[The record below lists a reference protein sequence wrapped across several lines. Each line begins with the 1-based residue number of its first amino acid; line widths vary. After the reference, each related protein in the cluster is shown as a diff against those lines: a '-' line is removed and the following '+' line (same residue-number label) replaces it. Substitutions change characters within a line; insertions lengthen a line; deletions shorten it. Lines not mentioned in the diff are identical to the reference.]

1 MNARSTVIAIDGPA
15 AAGKGT
21 LARRIANHLG
31 YAYLDT
37 GLIYR
42 AVGLKTLERGADP
55 ADAEAATSAALALAP
70 EDLKRPDLRGD
81 EAANA
86 ASKVAAIPSVRAA
99 LLDFQRQFAASPPN
113 GAPGA
118 VLDGRDVG
126 TVVCPDADRKLFVN
140 ASLEVRAARR
150 VKELRER
157 GVEAIHT
164 RVLKDMKERDTRDSE
179 RDAAP
184 LAPAENALLIDT
196 STLNPDEVFN
206 LALRLVSAGRSSD

>member
-1 MNARSTVIAIDGPA
+1 MNARSKVIAIDGPA

-21 LARRIANHLG
+21 LARRIAGHLG

-42 AVGLKTLERGADP
+42 AVGLKTIESGADP
-55 ADAEAATSAALALAP
+55 ANGEAATAAARALSP
-70 EDLKRPDLRGD
+70 GDLKRPELRGD

-99 LLDFQRQFAASPPN
+99 LLDFQRRFAATPPE
-113 GAPGA
+113 GARGA

-126 TVVCPDADRKLFVN
+126 TVVCPAADAKLFVT

-150 VKELRER
+150 LNELRER
-157 GVEAIHT
+157 GVEAIHS

-179 RDAAP
+179 RDTAP

-196 STLNPDEVFN
+196 STLNPDEVFD
-206 LALRLVSAGRSSD
+206 LALRLISAGRLMD